1 MFSLRYGRRNKGQYW
16 GKVNT
21 EYKSQKEE
29 DIEREELWID
39 LDCRIYNRVNQKKRK
54 ERLSEVFA

>member
-1 MFSLRYGRRNKGQYW
+1 
-16 GKVNT
+16 VNT
-21 EYKSQKEE
+21 EYRSQKEE